1 MGNWINNNRKMLSV
15 YYVPGTILSIL
26 FVLFFFSC
34 NKFVRSDDNYPFF
47 INEETEAQISH
58 MPRVI
63 RLVNGISGIYT
74 QSVVS

>member
-26 FVLFFFSC
+26 FVLFFFLSI
-34 NKFVRSDDNYPFF
+34 NLRGQMTIILFF

-58 MPRVI
+58 IPRVI